1 MRVGW
6 LGLGAMGAPMAA
18 CLAGAGHEVIG
29 YDVAPERVGALA
41 AAGGRAAESIA
52 AAVQT
57 ADVVAIMVAT
67 PGQLEQA
74 LFADGGAIGTE
85 GRAGGLPAGTTVMIM
100 ATVGPE
106 AVVSAAARLGERGVA
121 VVDAPVSGGVTRA
134 ADGDLL
140 IMVMKLVNQLL
151 CGVHIAAAAEALA
164 FAESLG
170 LEAEQCWQVLRDGA
184 AASFMFD
191 DRGAR
196 MVAGE
201 FGEVRS
207 AMDIFVKDM
216 GLVGAA
222 AEEAGALIPLA
233 AAARPGPGAPGRL
246 RPDRG
251 PARRSRG
258 NSALTIPPHWLF
270 KYCQTGGDKGI
281 ISVHG
286 ECRTGEVAWTPASGF
301 LISSSWPWCW
311 PPTWGGARSP

>member
-140 IMVMKLVNQLL
+140 IMVSGTGRAIARVRPLLDVLARRAPVVGPSPGDGQRMKLVNQLL

-233 AAARPGPGAPGRL
+233 AAARELYGRGHDLGLGRLADSALIEVLREGPGGT
-246 RPDRG
+246 RP
-251 PARRSRG
+251 
-258 NSALTIPPHWLF
+258 
-270 KYCQTGGDKGI
+270 
-281 ISVHG
+281 
-286 ECRTGEVAWTPASGF
+286 
-301 LISSSWPWCW
+301 
-311 PPTWGGARSP
+311 